1 MRERFI
7 HSPLF
12 RKSHK
17 RHTEKAKAA
26 KKAEKENKMKKMLAT
41 LLAVFTLLTCGL
53 FSDCSAEKTQPDT
66 DAVWETVGEAYIYA
80 FPLVLT
86 DATKT
91 LSTNTDGT
99 VASRAPVN
107 QFNHAKKLADAS
119 FRTVVTPNVDTVYS
133 QAWLDIGAEPM
144 IYVLPETDRFCNV
157 QILDAWTNTAAVLDT
172 AGAYAIALPDW
183 EGELPDGVTRVDVPT
198 ATVWSIARVVL
209 SGDEDLPH
217 VYAIQD
223 QMQLLPLSA
232 YGEDGRY
239 TAPQGRYAKEN
250 DFVPIDKVLSMTPD
264 EFFNTANR
272 LMQVNPPA
280 DADEELL
287 KKLSAVNVGAG
298 MTFDA
303 ALLGEDAAERWKK
316 MLQGL
321 RATLAADGAKYAQKL
336 GQWRYYGKPIGDFGT
351 EYTYR
356 AMVALVGLGANTV
369 DVAIYPKTAV
379 DEIGA
384 ALNGEKTYTLH
395 FASLPPTLEGGFWS
409 VTAYGEDD
417 FLIDNPI
424 HRFCINDRSAFELN
438 EDGTLDIVLS
448 KNAPE
453 NTANWLPV
461 SDGGFHLFM
470 RIYVPD
476 MDALETWQPPVI
488 REP

>member
-1 MRERFI
+1 
-7 HSPLF
+7 
-12 RKSHK
+12 
-17 RHTEKAKAA
+17 
-26 KKAEKENKMKKMLAT
+26 MKKMLAT
-41 LLAVFTLLTCGL
+41 LLAVFTLLTCGI

-217 VYAIQD
+217 VYAIQE

-232 YGEDGRY
+232 YGQEARY
-239 TAPQGRYAKEN
+239 TVPQGRYVKEN
-250 DFVPIDKVLSMTPD
+250 DFVPVNKVLSMTPG
-264 EFFNTANR
+264 EFFNTANT
-272 LMQVNPPA
+272 LMQANPPA
-280 DADEELL
+280 DADRELL
-287 KKLSAVNVGAG
+287 EKLSAIRVGAG
-298 MTFDA
+298 MTFDDS
-303 ALLGEDAAERWKK
+303 LLGEDAAERWKK

-351 EYTYR
+351 AYTYR

-395 FASLPPTLEGGFWS
+395 FASLPPTLDGGFWS

-488 REP
+488 REQQEI

>member
-1 MRERFI
+1 
-7 HSPLF
+7 
-12 RKSHK
+12 
-17 RHTEKAKAA
+17 
-26 KKAEKENKMKKMLAT
+26 MKKMLAT
-41 LLAVFTLLTCGL
+41 LLAVFTLLTCGI

-303 ALLGEDAAERWKK
+303 SLLGEDAAERWKK

-395 FASLPPTLEGGFWS
+395 FASLPPTLDGGFWS

>member
-1 MRERFI
+1 
-7 HSPLF
+7 
-12 RKSHK
+12 
-17 RHTEKAKAA
+17 
-26 KKAEKENKMKKMLAT
+26 MKKIFGMLLSVLT
-41 LLAVFTLLTCGL
+41 LLSCGL
-53 FSDCSAEKTQPDT
+53 FSNCSAEKTQLDAE
-66 DAVWETVGEAYIYA
+66 AVWETVSEAYIYA

-99 VASRAPVN
+99 MPSRAPVN

-133 QAWLDIGAEPM
+133 QAWLDVRAEPM

-157 QILDAWTNTAAVLDT
+157 QILDAWTNTAAVLDK
-172 AGAYAIALPDW
+172 AGAYAIALPSW
-183 EGELPDGVTRVDVPT
+183 EGELPDGVTRVNVPT

-232 YGEDGRY
+232 YGQEGTY
-239 TAPQGRYAKEN
+239 TAPEGTYAKEN
-250 DFVPIDKVLSMTPD
+250 DFVPVNKVLSMTPG
-264 EFFNTANR
+264 EFFNTANT
-272 LMQVNPPA
+272 LMQLNPPA
-280 DADEELL
+280 DADGKLL
-287 KKLSAVNVGAG
+287 KKLSAINVGPG

-303 ALLGEDAAERWKK
+303 ALLGEEAAGRWRQ
-316 MLQGL
+316 MLQKL
-321 RATLAADGAKYAQKL
+321 PATLSANSGKYAQKL

-379 DEIGA
+379 DEKGA
-384 ALNGEKTYTLH
+384 ALSGEKTYTLH
-395 FASLPPTLEGGFWS
+395 FASLPPTREGGFWS

-424 HRFCINDRSAFELN
+424 KRYCINDRSAFELN

-448 KNAPE
+448 KKAPE
-453 NTANWLPV
+453 NIANWLPV
-461 SDGGFHLFM
+461 SDGEFHLFM

-476 MDALETWQPPVI
+476 MTALDTWQPPVI
-488 REP
+488 REE